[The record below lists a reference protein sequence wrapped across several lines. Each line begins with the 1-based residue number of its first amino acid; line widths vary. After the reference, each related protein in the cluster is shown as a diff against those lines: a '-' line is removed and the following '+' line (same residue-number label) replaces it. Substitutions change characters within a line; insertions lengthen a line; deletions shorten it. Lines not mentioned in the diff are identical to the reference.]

1 MELSADAIRKPL
13 EAFIAKAAGARQ
25 VRITALDR
33 LGGGAVQE
41 NWRIAAELDGN
52 PEGFV
57 MRTSSASE
65 GVAESLTRTDE
76 FALISAAHAAGV
88 TVPEP
93 LWLCAERSVIGRPFH
108 LMRYVPGIAAGHRLV
123 KDAGVGDG
131 LAERLGEELAR
142 IHSIRPPRPD
152 LAFLRAPEPT
162 PAQDA
167 IARTRTWLDRYRTP
181 HPALEW
187 ALRWLERHEPPC
199 RGLALVHH
207 DFRTGNYL
215 VDQGRLAAILDWE
228 FAEWGDPDED
238 IGWFCARC
246 WRFGAVER
254 EAGGIGSRAA
264 FYRGYERGAGRPVE
278 RDAIPYWEVMA
289 HARWAYIALQQGERH
304 LSGADRSLELAL
316 TARIVPELELEAL
329 LLIREIEKGAR

>member
-1 MELSADAIRKPL
+1 MELTAEEMRKPL

-25 VRITALDR
+25 VRIAALAR

-41 NWRIAAELDGN
+41 NWRITAELDGRS
-52 PEGFV
+52 EALV
-57 MRTSSASE
+57 MRASSATE
-65 GVAESLTRTDE
+65 GVAESLTRADE

-108 LMRYVPGIAAGHRLV
+108 LMRYVLGIAAGHRLV
-123 KDAGVGDG
+123 KDPGVNDG
-131 LAERLGEELAR
+131 LVERLGQELAR
-142 IHSIRPPRPD
+142 IHSIHPPRPD
-152 LAFLRAPEPT
+152 LAFLRTPDPT
-162 PAQDA
+162 PVQDA
-167 IARTRTWLDRYRTP
+167 VARARAWLDHHRAP

-199 RGLALVHH
+199 PGLALVHH

-215 VDQGRLAAILDWE
+215 VDQGRLTAILDWE
-228 FAEWGDPDED
+228 FAEWGDPNED

-246 WRFGAVER
+246 WRFGAIER
-254 EAGGIGSRAA
+254 EAGGIGSREA
-264 FYRGYERGAGRPVE
+264 FYRGYERGGGHQID
-278 RDAIPYWEVMA
+278 RDAIAFWEVMA

-316 TARIVPELELEAL
+316 TARIVPELELETL
-329 LLIREIEKGAR
+329 LLIGKIEKGCR